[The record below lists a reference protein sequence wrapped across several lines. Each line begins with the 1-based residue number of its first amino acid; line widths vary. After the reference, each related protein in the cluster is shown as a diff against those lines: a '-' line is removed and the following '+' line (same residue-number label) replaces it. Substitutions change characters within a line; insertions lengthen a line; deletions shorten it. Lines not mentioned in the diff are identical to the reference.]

1 MDVGEGDLPP
11 LNNSYLTVW
20 TRTQRVKVRG
30 SRVSDFLVT
39 TGGFSMTK
47 MKRIGKHERKM
58 HTA

>member
-11 LNNSYLTVW
+11 LNNSYLRVW
-20 TRTQRVKVRG
+20 TQRVKVRG

-39 TGGFSMTK
+39 TGGFSMMK

-58 HTA
+58 RTA